1 MRRRVVVT
9 GLGAISPIGNDVNT
23 MWKNA
28 LQGTNGIDFL
38 KNYDTDN
45 LQVKIGGE
53 IKDFDFLEFFGKKRF
68 KRTERFV
75 QLGVI
80 ASDEAIKDSKLDLEN
95 EDRDRIGV
103 YYGSG
108 IGGLEAIE
116 RESLKA
122 LNKGYD
128 RVSPLFIPTAI
139 INMAAGQ
146 IAIDYKLN
154 GMATSVVT
162 ACASATNSIG
172 DGFRAIRDGYLDV
185 VVAGGTEA
193 SLIHLG
199 LGGFN
204 TMQALNR
211 SNDPS
216 NASTPFDKNR
226 SGFVMGEGA
235 GTLIL
240 EEYDRAVARG
250 AKIYA
255 EMVGYGSTCDASHIT
270 APDPMGS
277 GAMKCMMNA
286 LNDGN
291 IPFEDLDYVNA
302 HGTSTPLN
310 DKTETL
316 AIKRA
321 FGDHAYNLNVSSTKS
336 MTGHLLGAS
345 GAVEAIFAVLATKD
359 DIITPTINT
368 KEVNPEE
375 CDLNYTLGEAVKK
388 EVKVAISNSL
398 GFGGHNATVAFKKYK
413 GE

>member
-359 DIITPTINT
+359 DIIPPTINT